1 MASKEETTRTLIDLT
16 HGGEDAAAKLI
27 PIVHEKLKAIAARY
41 MKQERRDH
49 TLQASALLNE
59 AYVRLF
65 DEKQL
70 NWEGK
75 AHFVALAAEAMR
87 RILVD
92 HARRRAAAKRGGG
105 WGKVPLDAKLAES
118 EAKDAVDLI
127 AVDDALEE
135 LKKLHA
141 RQARVVE
148 LRYFGGLSVKETACA
163 LAISERTVNHDW
175 DFARLWLRQWLDR

>member
-1 MASKEETTRTLIDLT
+1 MYSKEETTRTLIDLT
-16 HGGEDAAAKLI
+16 KGSEDAASKLI
-27 PIVHEKLKAIAARY
+27 PVVHEKLKAIAARY

-59 AYVRLF
+59 AYMRLF
-65 DEKQL
+65 DEKQV

-75 AHFVALAAEAMR
+75 AHFVAIAAEAMR

-105 WGKVPLDAKLAES
+105 WGKVPLNAQLAES

-127 AVDDALEE
+127 AVDEALEE

-141 RQARVVE
+141 RQARVAE
-148 LRYFGGLSVKETACA
+148 LRYFGGLSIKETARV
-163 LAISERTVNHDW
+163 LGISARTVTNDW
-175 DFARLWLRQWLDR
+175 DFGRLWLRQWLDR